1 MNPTELR
8 LGNFIDYE
16 ATTHMIT
23 GLGESTCN
31 SKWLGYPEDIYLHS
45 YSELKPIVLTE
56 EWLVKFGFELKAK
69 EFNFWGK
76 NGWHISN
83 TNGSFQKDTGDVIV
97 QEEWYL
103 FIADKPVHMLPK
115 IQYVHQLQNLYF
127 SLTGEELTLKP

>member
-1 MNPTELR
+1 MKAQELR
-8 LGNFIDYE
+8 IGNYYLSFGIDLKQVE
-16 ATTHMIT
+16 T
-23 GLGESTCN
+23 L
-31 SKWLGYPEDIYLHS
+31 SKDKVLIDFN
-45 YSELKPIVLTE
+45 PIPLTE